1 MDKTFADGSDATAAV
16 FFTVLLISLPMIGMA
31 AVKKAAKHGYKRY
44 GIPGA
49 VVAGLAALLGIR
61 FLKRKLRPNT
71 GSSTAESDDMTD
83 SQASGGAK

>member
-1 MDKTFADGSDATAAV
+1 MAVV
-16 FFTVLLISLPMIGMA
+16 FFTTLLFSPSMIGMA

-49 VVAGLAALLGIR
+49 IVAGLAALLGIR

-71 GSSTAESDDMTD
+71 GNSTTESDDTTD
-83 SQASGGAK
+83 SQASSETE

>member
-1 MDKTFADGSDATAAV
+1 MAAV
-16 FFTVLLISLPMIGMA
+16 FLTVLVFHPSMIGMA

-49 VVAGLAALLGIR
+49 VVAGLAALLGLR

-71 GSSTAESDDMTD
+71 RSSTTQPDDTTD
-83 SQASGGAK
+83 S